1 MIDGWGLSRR
11 IATLVSGLA
20 IALVGLAPASSLG
33 ALAIM
38 DRVAGEMLVVAGVFA
53 MSLLVGWRME
63 DPAREL
69 LEGASP
75 SFQRLVPFAL
85 FLVRYLIP
93 PFILVILWIS
103 VRDAISVA
111 FG

>member
-1 MIDGWGLSRR
+1 
-11 IATLVSGLA
+11 
-20 IALVGLAPASSLG
+20 
-33 ALAIM
+33 
-38 DRVAGEMLVVAGVFA
+38 
-53 MSLLVGWRME
+53 MSLLVGWRMK

-75 SFQRLVPFAL
+75 AFRRFVPVAL

-93 PFILVILWIS
+93 PFVLVILWIS
-103 VRDAISVA
+103 VRDAIAVA